1 MVTKCVITN
10 RLNLE
15 IGESGYRTMAVIDEL
30 INVFYTKATQWNA
43 KFCGET

>member
-15 IGESGYRTMAVIDEL
+15 TRESGYRTMAIIDEL
-30 INVFYTKATQWNA
+30 INAFYTKAMQLKCEVLW
-43 KFCGET
+43 